1 MSDPDVIL
9 DARPG
14 QGRPLVVCL
23 AGPTAA
29 GKTDVAVELVQRF
42 PFEIISVDSA
52 LVYRHMNIGTA
63 KPGADVLS
71 AAPHRLIDIRDPWER
86 YSAGEFCADAHELIA
101 NIHARGRL
109 PLLVGGTLLYF
120 RALQQGLAP
129 LPTADQAVRD
139 ELDNRAAR
147 LGWPALHA
155 ELAALDPTAARRIK
169 PTDRQR
175 LQRALEV
182 IQLTGEPLSR
192 LQQVPRPAPD
202 FEFLRVALVP
212 SDRAVLHRRIEARL
226 CAMLDAGFIE
236 EVERLRAMP
245 EMHRECTAMRAVG
258 YRQLWS
264 YLDGEVDRRSA
275 EQNAIVATRRLAK
288 RQLTWLRGEPGALE
302 FDCQASKVAAAV
314 TDAIMPHLAAYGA

>member
-1 MSDPDVIL
+1 MSDPAPIV
-9 DARPG
+9 A
-14 QGRPLVVCL
+14 GRPLVVCV

-29 GKTDVAVELVQRF
+29 GKTDVAVELVHRF

-63 KPGADVLS
+63 KPGPGVLS

-86 YSAGEFCADAHELIA
+86 YSAGEFCTDARELIA
-101 NIHARGRL
+101 DVHARGRL
-109 PLLVGGTLLYF
+109 PLLVGGTMLYF

-139 ELDNRAAR
+139 ELDQRAAR
-147 LGWPALHA
+147 DGWQALHA
-155 ELAALDPTAARRIK
+155 ELAALDPIAARRIK

-182 IQLTGEPLSR
+182 IRLTGQPISR
-192 LQQVPRPAPD
+192 LQRVAPAAPD

-212 SDRAVLHRRIEARL
+212 SDRAALHRRIETRFF
-226 CAMLDAGFIE
+226 AMLDAGFVE
-236 EVERLRAMP
+236 EVERLRGMP
-245 EMHRECTAMRAVG
+245 EMNGECTAMRAVG

-264 YLDGEVDRRSA
+264 HLDGDVDLSRA
-275 EQNAIVATRRLAK
+275 TQNAIVATRRLAK
-288 RQLTWLRGEPGALE
+288 RQLTWLRSEPGGLE
-302 FDCQASKVAAAV
+302 FDCQASNVAVAV
-314 TDAIMPHLAAYGA
+314 ADAIAPQLAGYGA

>member
-1 MSDPDVIL
+1 MFDPAPIV
-9 DARPG
+9 A
-14 QGRPLVVCL
+14 GRPLVVCV

-29 GKTDVAVELVQRF
+29 GKTDVAVELVHRF

-63 KPGADVLS
+63 KPGPGVLS

-86 YSAGEFCADAHELIA
+86 YSAGEFCTDARELIA
-101 NIHARGRL
+101 DVHARGRL
-109 PLLVGGTLLYF
+109 PLLVGGTMLYF

-139 ELDNRAAR
+139 ELDQRAAR
-147 LGWPALHA
+147 DGWQALHA
-155 ELAALDPTAARRIK
+155 ELAALDPIAARRIK

-182 IQLTGEPLSR
+182 IRLTGQPISR
-192 LQQVPRPAPD
+192 LQRVAPAAPD

-212 SDRAVLHRRIEARL
+212 SDRAALHRRIETRFF
-226 CAMLDAGFIE
+226 AMLDAGFVE
-236 EVERLRAMP
+236 EVERLRGMP
-245 EMHRECTAMRAVG
+245 EMNGECTAMRAVG

-264 YLDGEVDRRSA
+264 HLDGDVDLSRA
-275 EQNAIVATRRLAK
+275 TQNAIVATRRLAK
-288 RQLTWLRGEPGALE
+288 RQLTWLRSEPGGLE
-302 FDCQASKVAAAV
+302 FDCQASNVAVAV
-314 TDAIMPHLAAYGA
+314 ADAIAPQLAGYGA

>member
-1 MSDPDVIL
+1 MSDRATGVDG
-9 DARPG
+9 RPVE
-14 QGRPLVVCL
+14 GRPLVVCV

-29 GKTDVAVELVQRF
+29 GKTDVAVELVHRF

-63 KPGADVLS
+63 KPGPGVLS

-86 YSAGEFCADAHELIA
+86 YSAGEFCADARELIA
-101 NIHARGRL
+101 DVHARGRL
-109 PLLVGGTLLYF
+109 PLLVGGTMLYF

-139 ELDNRAAR
+139 ELDQRAAR
-147 LGWPALHA
+147 DGWHVLHA
-155 ELAALDPTAARRIK
+155 ELAALDPIAARRIK

-182 IQLTGEPLSR
+182 IRLTGQPISR
-192 LQQVPRPAPD
+192 LQRVAPSVPD

-212 SDRAVLHRRIEARL
+212 SDRAALHRRIETRFF
-226 CAMLDAGFIE
+226 AMLDAGFVE
-236 EVERLRAMP
+236 EVERLRGMP
-245 EMHRECTAMRAVG
+245 EMNGECTAMRAVG

-264 YLDGEVDRRSA
+264 HLDGNVDLSRA
-275 EQNAIVATRRLAK
+275 TQNAIVATRRLAK
-288 RQLTWLRGEPGALE
+288 RQLTWLRSEPGGLE
-302 FDCQASKVAAAV
+302 FDCQASNVAVAV
-314 TDAIMPHLAAYGA
+314 ADAIAPQLAGYGA